1 MHESNK
7 MSFRWCFIL
16 YLMTLKE
23 AQFFDCPSSFFGYL
37 LIMDMIWNVNIFLPG
52 TAVMWV
58 DEMSCRKG
66 VWKFDT
72 LWEHPLGKGEATC
85 HSSLCTSYAQ
95 RIRGRLLQEVLEE
108 VENTLLIAEGILYVT
123 ILCHNIL
130 LVFGLIISDIMM
142 MSVISV
148 DQWLWYMDQFYILFW
163 IRLESGTAYCL
174 NWRYLHWFDIEIIS
188 CVHDTPGHGV
198 LWSSFSPSDE
208 NTTRNSWRR
217 V

>member
-1 MHESNK
+1 
-7 MSFRWCFIL
+7 
-16 YLMTLKE
+16 
-23 AQFFDCPSSFFGYL
+23 
-37 LIMDMIWNVNIFLPG
+37 
-52 TAVMWV
+52 
-58 DEMSCRKG
+58 MSCRKG

-95 RIRGRLLQEVLEE
+95 RIRGRLLQEVMEE

-148 DQWLWYMDQFYILFW
+148 DQ
-163 IRLESGTAYCL
+163 
-174 NWRYLHWFDIEIIS
+174 
-188 CVHDTPGHGV
+188 
-198 LWSSFSPSDE
+198 
-208 NTTRNSWRR
+208 
-217 V
+217 